1 VIHSRVDAVRHAA
14 QLTVCAEPAPRHPP
28 AAACVPSVSWR
39 LQLAGPQAAAA
50 AAAAGEEEERPWGTN
65 AKPINPTTD
74 RSDREVTSR
83 KARCDSPRWHRGLGC
98 GCDGGCFADCTGW
111 GRLAINPQLHLR
123 KDTITRVAGVNGRA
137 RTTSSTH
144 REREPLSQFRPR
156 VQARWPGRSCAVHS
170 ATLSSEHPRRRLR
183 EPHLRTGRGKGCAR

>member
-1 VIHSRVDAVRHAA
+1 MIHSRVDAVRHAA

-39 LQLAGPQAAAA
+39 LQLAGPQQVAA

-83 KARCDSPRWHRGLGC
+83 KVRCDSPLWHRGLGC

-111 GRLAINPQLHLR
+111 GRLAINPQLHLHNH
-123 KDTITRVAGVNGRA
+123 K
-137 RTTSSTH
+137 SH
-144 REREPLSQFRPR
+144 RSQ
-156 VQARWPGRSCAVHS
+156 
-170 ATLSSEHPRRRLR
+170 RLR
-183 EPHLRTGRGKGCAR
+183 EDNPKHTPRARAPLTVSPTGAGAVAWS